1 MLQLA
6 LQGIL
11 VFVDYLDT
19 RCVVCWGGNVNWF
32 GQFPVCAQKFKLV
45 TVE

>member
-11 VFVDYLDT
+11 IYFIDYLDT
-19 RCVVCWGGNVNWF
+19 IVCWGVNVNWF